1 MPILSFPGWRMPPTR
16 SARKHPPHTRRL
28 LAAIVLSLPF
38 ANAAVAQTSP
48 SVLTL
53 EAALDAAQ
61 ARSAALQA
69 QDAAT
74 RAAQEMA
81 ISAGRLPDPVLRLSV
96 DNLPAEG
103 PMRWS
108 LSKDFMTQ
116 RSVELMQ
123 TFTAPEKRKARS
135 ARYEREAEAT
145 ASLRDMQKARLL
157 AQTAS
162 AWLDRHFQEQE
173 LGLLHRLREAYSR
186 VSQAV
191 ESAYR
196 GGRSS
201 QQEVLEARA
210 AIARIDDR
218 MHETRAGLA
227 NAQALLQRWVGDAAA
242 QSLDSP
248 PDLHRTRLSGHQ
260 LIRQVDRHPEVAAL
274 EARERVALA
283 QADVARQEKKADWSW
298 SLMYSQRG
306 SQFGD
311 MVSFGVSVP
320 LLWDQANKQDRELAA
335 RLRELEQVRLEREE
349 LRRERLLEVQRLI
362 TSWQNRLARLAD
374 YDKTLMPLSTQR
386 VAATEA
392 AFRGGQVPL
401 AAVLE
406 AHRMVIDTQL
416 ERLGIERQAA
426 ASWAELE
433 FLIPPTQE
441 QQP

>member
-1 MPILSFPGWRMPPTR
+1 MPILSFPGRRMLPASNTR
-16 SARKHPPHTRRL
+16 ICTSFVRRPF
-28 LAAIVLSLPF
+28 AAIVLSLFF
-38 ANAAVAQTSP
+38 AGAVAAQTLP
-48 SVLTL
+48 STLTL

-61 ARSAALQA
+61 ARSATLQA
-69 QDAAT
+69 LDSAT
-74 RAAQEMA
+74 RAARDMA
-81 ISAGRLPDPVLRLSV
+81 ISASRLPDPVLRLSV
-96 DNLPAEG
+96 DNLPVEG
-103 PMRWS
+103 PMRWR

-123 TFTAPEKRKARS
+123 TVTATEKRRARS
-135 ARYEREAEAT
+135 ASYEREADA
-145 ASLRDMQKARLL
+145 ASSSRDLQKARLL

-162 AWLDRHFQEQE
+162 AWLDRYFQEQE
-173 LGLLHRLREAYSR
+173 LALLQRQREAYSR

-201 QQEVLEARA
+201 QQEVLAVRA
-210 AIARIDDR
+210 AAARIDDR
-218 MHETRAGLA
+218 MHEARAGLT
-227 NAQALLQRWVGDAAA
+227 NAQALLQRWVGEAAA
-242 QSLDSP
+242 QSLGSP
-248 PDLHRTRLSGHQ
+248 PDFHRTRLSGHQ
-260 LIRQVDRHPEVAAL
+260 LGNQVDHYPDVMAL

-283 QADVARQEKKADWSW
+283 QADVARQEKTADWSW

-335 RLRELEQVRLEREE
+335 RLHELEQVKLEREE
-349 LRRERLLEVQRLI
+349 LRRERLFEVQRLI
-362 TSWQNRLARLAD
+362 ANWQSRLTRLAD

-392 AFRGGQVPL
+392 AFRGGQAPL

-406 AHRMVIDTQL
+406 AHLMVIDTEL
-416 ERLGIERQAA
+416 ERLGIERQVA

-441 QQP
+441 QHP